1 MKVGTTFPPSR
12 WEGNRLMQQLP
23 FFYFGGVALLCAVL
37 VIVFR
42 NAIYS
47 AMALLGMFAH
57 VAGLFIVLDAPF
69 LAGVQLLVYAGA
81 ILVLYL
87 FVVMLLNVG
96 GRGPAL
102 HKQAPAGIF
111 LALLAIGELG
121 YLVFRSHFY
130 PKLPAIPHPDVPTL
144 GNTETIGMV
153 LYTQY
158 LFPFEVASIV
168 LLIALVGA
176 IVMARGRTKFRQE

>member
-1 MKVGTTFPPSR
+1 MI
-12 WEGNRLMQQLP
+12 QQLP
-23 FFYFGGVALLCAVL
+23 FFYFGGMALVCAILVVASRV
-37 VIVFR
+37 
-42 NAIYS
+42 AIYS
-47 AMALLGMFAH
+47 AMALLGMFVH
-57 VAGLFIVLDAPF
+57 VAGLFIVLEAPF

-87 FVVMLLNVG
+87 FVVMLLNLQG
-96 GRGPAL
+96 GGVTSL
-102 HKQAPAGIF
+102 QKQTPWAV
-111 LALLAIGELG
+111 LLSLIAVGELG
-121 YLVFRSHFY
+121 YLLLKTNFY
-130 PKLPAIPHPDVPTL
+130 PKLPAIPHPSVPTL

-176 IVMARGRTKFRQE
+176 IVMALGRGRFRQE

>member
-1 MKVGTTFPPSR
+1 
-12 WEGNRLMQQLP
+12 MQQLP
-23 FFYFGGVALLCAVL
+23 FFYFGGVALVCAVL
-37 VIVFR
+37 VVTFR

-47 AMALLGMFAH
+47 AMSLLGMFVH

-102 HKQAPAGIF
+102 HRQTP
-111 LALLAIGELG
+111 LAFFISLMAIGELS
-121 YLVFRSHFY
+121 YLVLKSHFY
-130 PKLPAIPHPDVPTL
+130 PKLPAIPHPDVPSL

-176 IVMARGRTKFRQE
+176 IVMARGRSRFRHEQ

>member
-1 MKVGTTFPPSR
+1 
-12 WEGNRLMQQLP
+12 LIQQLP
-23 FFYFGGVALLCAVL
+23 FFYFGGVALVCAIL
-37 VIVFR
+37 VIAFR

-87 FVVMLLNVG
+87 FVVMLLNVE

-102 HKQAPAGIF
+102 HRQAPAAIF
-111 LALLAIGELG
+111 LAFLAIGELG
-121 YLVFRSHFY
+121 YLVFKSQFY
-130 PKLPAIPHPDVPTL
+130 PKLPAIPHPSVPTL

-176 IVMARGRTKFRQE
+176 IVMARGRTKFRRQE

>member
-1 MKVGTTFPPSR
+1 MR
-12 WEGNRLMQQLP
+12 ELMQQLP
-23 FFYFGGVALLCAVL
+23 FVYFGGMALICAIL
-37 VIVFR
+37 VVVSR
-42 NAIYS
+42 VAIYS
-47 AMALLGMFAH
+47 AMALLGMFVH
-57 VAGLFIVLDAPF
+57 VAGLFILLDAPF

-87 FVVMLLNVG
+87 FVVMLLNVH
-96 GRGPAL
+96 GRGAQLQRQTPWAIL
-102 HKQAPAGIF
+102 
-111 LALLAIGELG
+111 LSLLAIGEMG
-121 YLVFRSHFY
+121 YLLTKSHFY
-130 PKLPAIPHPDVPTL
+130 PKLPAIPHPSVPTL

-176 IVMARGRTKFRQE
+176 IVMARGRSGIRQE